1 VDAFVDMLV
10 GLATPPSPSLP
21 SQLPSSPC
29 ITFEDYSS
37 MAFDEEEKS

>member
-10 GLATPPSPSLP
+10 GLATPPST

-29 ITFEDYSS
+29 ISFEDYSS
-37 MAFDEEEKS
+37 MTFDEEEKS